1 MTTRTSRE
9 ALRGK
14 AQGVCGIRDPASLGP
29 TLMHEHVLCDITPP
43 KMAALNEPDYPITL
57 QNVFSIMYGTRKH
70 PTKYRLLDKA
80 LAIEELKRMREAGGK
95 TVVDL
100 TCGGLKPDPL
110 GLAEISAA
118 ADVPIVIGCGYYVEE
133 YQDPANQEKS
143 VERFAQEIIA
153 QVFEGAWGTQVRSG
167 IIGEIGCQAQWTSLE
182 KRVMCGAIAAQCE
195 TGAALNVHPGRN
207 PDQPQEV
214 MDLIRAEAGDA
225 SRTIISHLDRTIFD
239 DERLFRLADTGCVM
253 EFDLFGQETTY
264 YWRSPEVHM
273 PNDGMRLATLRK
285 LADRGHLDRIL
296 ISHDI
301 CYKTR
306 LVEYGGHG
314 YGHIFEN
321 VVPLMRRD
329 FSEDEINAI
338 LVDNPRRLL
347 TFV

>member
-1 MTTRTSRE
+1 MALQMSR
-9 ALRGK
+9 AKLRGK
-14 AQGVCGIRDPASLGP
+14 AQTVRGLIDPAELGA
-29 TLMHEHVLCDITPP
+29 TLMHEHILCDITPP
-43 KMAALNEPDYPITL
+43 SMAAVNEPDYPITL

-70 PTKYRLLDKA
+70 PGKYRLLDRDCA
-80 LAIEELKRMREAGGK
+80 VAELKRMRDVGGR

-110 GLAEISAA
+110 GLAAVSAG
-118 ADVPIVIGCGYYVEE
+118 ADVHVVIGCGYYLEE
-133 YQDPANQEKS
+133 YQAPENHGKT
-143 VERFAQEIIA
+143 VEQFAHEMIE
-153 QVFEGAWGTQVRSG
+153 QVFSGAWGTHIRAG
-167 IIGEIGCQAQWTSLE
+167 IIGEIGCRSPWSELE
-182 KRVMCGAIAAQCE
+182 KRVMRAAVVAQRE
-195 TGAALNVHPGRN
+195 TGAALNVHPGRH

-214 MDLIRAEAGDA
+214 MELIRAEGGDA
-225 SRTIISHLDRTIFD
+225 ARTVISHLDRTIFD
-239 DERLFRLADTGCVM
+239 DERLFRLADSGCVM

-264 YWRSPEVHM
+264 YWRAPAVHM
-273 PNDGMRLATLRK
+273 PNDGMRLQTLRR
-285 LADRGHLDRIL
+285 LIDRGCHDRIL

-329 FSEDEINAI
+329 FSATEIDAI
-338 LVDNPRRLL
+338 LIDNPRRLL